1 MALFFDSKWFD
12 SRLAAM
18 GLSHADVANA
28 LGLSER
34 ELAEMWK
41 DQRELSVRDV
51 RLLSALLG
59 TDVKEISER
68 AGIATPVP
76 RASADLGEIAQKL
89 DALNERFD
97 RLERTV
103 DEIKKLLL
111 RRQA

>member
-12 SRLAAM
+12 SRLSAM
-18 GLSHADVANA
+18 GLSHAAVANA
-28 LGLSER
+28 LGLTQE
-34 ELAEMWK
+34 ELSEMWK

-68 AGIATPVP
+68 AGIATPLP

-89 DALNERFD
+89 EMLVERFE
-97 RLERTV
+97 RLERSV
-103 DEIKKLLL
+103 EDIKKLLL
-111 RRQA
+111 RK

>member
-1 MALFFDSKWFD
+1 
-12 SRLAAM
+12 
-18 GLSHADVANA
+18 
-28 LGLSER
+28 
-34 ELAEMWK
+34 
-41 DQRELSVRDV
+41 
-51 RLLSALLG
+51 LLG

-89 DALNERFD
+89 DALNDRLD

-111 RRQA
+111 RK